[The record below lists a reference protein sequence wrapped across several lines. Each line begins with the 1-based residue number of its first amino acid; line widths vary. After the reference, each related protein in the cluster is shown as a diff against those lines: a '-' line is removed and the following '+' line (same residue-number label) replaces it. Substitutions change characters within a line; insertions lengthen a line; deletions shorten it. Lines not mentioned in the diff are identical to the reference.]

1 MVGEGLGD
9 GEGSAEADDGGA
21 TGLRVVLGGGAGC
34 AAAAGWPAPRVSV
47 SPRASPA
54 TASTAARTATPD
66 RKLIAS
72 KRAFIARRIRSDQP
86 LPSLTT

>member
-9 GEGSAEADDGGA
+9 GEGATKADDGGA
-21 TGLRVVLGGGAGC
+21 TGLRVVPGGGVAG
-34 AAAAGWPAPRVSV
+34 AAAAGWLAPRVSV
-47 SPRASPA
+47 SPMASPV
-54 TASTAARTATPD
+54 TVSTAAKTATPD

-72 KRAFIARRIRSDQP
+72 KRAFIARLIRSDQP